1 MLARPCI
8 SPVSG
13 LHLCWIC
20 WPGLVFLRCLG
31 DASAGYAGQ
40 ALHSSSGARRARACI
55 CCYPGFAKA
64 SRICGRAGAAW
75 AGAGRRRQV
84 QAGAGRWTGRH
95 VQTGA
100 SSAGRQG
107 QAGGQAGL
115 RRQVRARASRPA
127 QPGAGRQAQPG
138 RRAQAGIRRQAGRR
152 MQGSAGRRA
161 GDRPGRSDSPRLA
174 RGACLAAGTI
184 VVRVGSGK
192 LREPPSRSR
201 LHESFTNLRQGGG
214 RPGLRSQ
221 LRRLSARARARRFV
235 AKRDVFCSAGSPN
248 GAFREVFCGPPL

>member
-1 MLARPCI
+1 M
-8 SPVSG
+8 
-13 LHLCWIC
+13 
-20 WPGLVFLRCLG
+20 
-31 DASAGYAGQ
+31 GQ
-40 ALHSSSGARRARACI
+40 V
-55 CCYPGFAKA
+55 P
-64 SRICGRAGAAW
+64 
-75 AGAGRRRQV
+75 
-84 QAGAGRWTGRH
+84 
-95 VQTGA
+95 
-100 SSAGRQG
+100 
-107 QAGGQAGL
+107 
-115 RRQVRARASRPA
+115 ARASRPA

-174 RGACLAAGTI
+174 RGACPAAGTI

-221 LRRLSARARARRFV
+221 LRRLSARARAQIRRETRCFLQRRF
-235 AKRDVFCSAGSPN
+235 AKRRVSRGFLRAAAVKHRVSRCFLARAFTKRRVSRCFLRPALSNTRASRGFLLWPAAPSVHQAGR
-248 GAFREVFCGPPL
+248 GGLRVGFRCRAGLVCAASCAG